1 MSDNNRKDGGFSLPD
16 MREMFEQYADIGE
29 ESEQKDT
36 FEQERDIFSHT
47 VEDVTEDNTQAE
59 HSDDAK
65 MSEQSEE
72 EVVADNIFKFIPP
85 DDLSGEDL
93 PREED
98 LEYPTAQA
106 LDDFDIPTDSLFAV
120 NLSEKDRRELEEFER
135 QVERIERENDEGEKG
150 FKKFIHGIIPMK
162 GDAVSEVIRKIVFM
176 AAIITVIVSSAILVN
191 TYLVQ
196 PNIAESDI
204 AGIKPSE
211 RLPWEEIKELY
222 PDVDFPDEMQLKYA
236 EAYAQNTD
244 LVGWLTIDKL
254 KMDFPILQTD
264 NDSYYLKRSFT
275 HRYTD
280 LGNPFLA
287 CENSVEPLDRNSIIY
302 GHSTRTSDKIF
313 SKLFDYRTTRGFINN
328 PVIEFNTLY
337 TDYKWKVYAVFITSA
352 TTAGDNGY
360 FFNYVWKNLS
370 DESFE
375 KYIAAVDER
384 KLYTTGVDI
393 LPTDKIL
400 TLSTCLYDFDDA
412 RFVVIA
418 RMVREGES
426 EEVDVSLVEENANPR
441 YPQAWYDKNNKSNPY
456 KNAERWYPE

>member
-16 MREMFEQYADIGE
+16 MREMFEQYTDMGE
-29 ESEQKDT
+29 ESENEVGLEPENAPEPPAEEVIEESSEKELDSG
-36 FEQERDIFSHT
+36 ET
-47 VEDVTEDNTQAE
+47 V
-59 HSDDAK
+59 
-65 MSEQSEE
+65 QSEE
-72 EVVADNIFKFIPP
+72 ADSELIPDNIFRFVPP
-85 DDLSGEDL
+85 DDLSGEDI
-93 PREED
+93 PNEED
-98 LEYPTAQA
+98 LEYPTEQA
-106 LDDFDIPTDSLFAV
+106 FDDFDMPTDSLFAV
-120 NLSEKDRRELEEFER
+120 NLTEKDRKSLKQFEDDLER
-135 QVERIERENDEGEKG
+135 AQRENSEKG

-162 GDAVSEVIRKIVFM
+162 GDAVSEIVRKIVFM
-176 AAIITVIVSSAILVN
+176 VAIITVVVSSVMLVN
-191 TYLVQ
+191 TYLIQ

-204 AGIKPSE
+204 AGIKPTE
-211 RLPWEEIKELY
+211 KLPWDKIKEKY
-222 PDVDFPDEMQLKYA
+222 PDVDFPEGMQLKYA

-313 SKLFDYRTTRGFINN
+313 SKLFDYRTTRGFVNN
-328 PVIEFNTLY
+328 PIIEFNTIY
-337 TDYKWKVYAVFITSA
+337 HDYKWKVYAVFITSA

-418 RMVREGES
+418 RLVREGES
-426 EEVDVSLVEENANPR
+426 DEVDVSLVEENVNPR
-441 YPQAWYDKNNKSNPY
+441 YPQAWYDKNNRYNPY
-456 KNAERWYPE
+456 KNAERWYPEK

>member
-16 MREMFEQYADIGE
+16 MREMFEQYADAGE
-29 ESEQKDT
+29 ERENENT
-36 FEQERDIFSHT
+36 FEQENVST
-47 VEDVTEDNTQAE
+47 PLTEETI
-59 HSDDAK
+59 
-65 MSEQSEE
+65 EQSHQPEHDGG
-72 EVVADNIFKFIPP
+72 EVEPPKATDGELIPDNIFKFIPP
-85 DDLSGEDL
+85 DDLSGEDI
-93 PREED
+93 PKEED

-106 LDDFDIPTDSLFAV
+106 LDDFDMPTDSLFAV
-120 NLSEKDRRELEEFER
+120 NLNEKDRRSLKQFEDDM
-135 QVERIERENDEGEKG
+135 ERAQREHSEKG
-150 FKKFIHGIIPMK
+150 FKKFISGIIPMK
-162 GDAVSEVIRKIVFM
+162 GDAVSEIVRKIVFM
-176 AAIITVIVSSAILVN
+176 AAIITVVISSVMLVN

-204 AGIKPSE
+204 ADIKPSE
-211 RLPWEEIKELY
+211 KLPWDKIKEKY
-222 PDVDFPDEMQLKYA
+222 PDVDFPEGMQLKYA

-244 LVGWLTIDKL
+244 LVGWLSIDKL

-287 CENSVEPLDRNSIIY
+287 CDNSVDPLDRNSIIY

-313 SKLFDYRTTRGFINN
+313 SKLFDYRTTRGFVNN

-337 TDYKWKVYAVFITSA
+337 HDYKWKVYAVFITSA
-352 TTAGDNGY
+352 TASGDNGY

-426 EEVDVSLVEENANPR
+426 DEVDVSLVEENTNPR
-441 YPQAWYDKNNKSNPY
+441 YPQAWYDKNNKPNPY
-456 KNAERWYPE
+456 KNAERWYPEK